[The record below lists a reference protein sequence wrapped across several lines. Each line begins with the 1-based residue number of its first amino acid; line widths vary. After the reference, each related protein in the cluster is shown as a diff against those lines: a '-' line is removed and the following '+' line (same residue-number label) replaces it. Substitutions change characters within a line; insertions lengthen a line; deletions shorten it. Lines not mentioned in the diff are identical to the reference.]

1 MKQRETEDV
10 SDLMRKRNF
19 TLIELLVVIA
29 IIAILA
35 SLLLPALHSAREKG
49 RSVSCLNH
57 LRQQG
62 TAFMMYL
69 STSDGWMMLVQED
82 LGDGAGSMPWTYQLA
97 KHMGIDKKL
106 RWTPGLGVAEK
117 RFGIFGCPS
126 NEKMLNPGYSG
137 DGEEFSSYGANGH
150 NTMSGSQGPIYGQ
163 GRPFGN
169 KSEKWHSPSKLFLTM
184 DMSYYIW
191 ANTRQNNAGEK
202 VRFAHLLR
210 AFLQT
215 ATPGTESSLNPRVP
229 GIPGRNCPMLPI
241 IPTAAFFI
249 AKNNYIWRETNEN
262 TKKTLVS
269 DSWNSMCALDG
280 AACRG
285 DRQIAGIWNSSGIIR
300 NKSGGIPLRI
310 AGKSR
315 YSFCEIESGS
325 CRTRGAFG
333 GADRACC
340 AVRKNSGF
348 PVCFRTLC
356 GCRAAGECRG
366 CA

>member
-1 MKQRETEDV
+1 MKQGETVMKQRETEDV

-69 STSDGWMMLVQED
+69 STSDGWMMLVQDD

-184 DMSYYIW
+184 DMSYYVW

-210 AFLQT
+210 ANVLFADGHT
-215 ATPGTESSLNPRVP
+215 GNGKFFESKGTWYSGAE
-229 GIPGRNCPMLPI
+229 LPN
-241 IPTAAFFI
+241 ASNYSNGSFF
-249 AKNNYIWRETNEN
+249 Y
-262 TKKTLVS
+262 
-269 DSWNSMCALDG
+269 
-280 AACRG
+280 
-285 DRQIAGIWNSSGIIR
+285 
-300 NKSGGIPLRI
+300 
-310 AGKSR
+310 
-315 YSFCEIESGS
+315 CE
-325 CRTRGAFG
+325 
-333 GADRACC
+333 
-340 AVRKNSGF
+340 K
-348 PVCFRTLC
+348 
-356 GCRAAGECRG
+356 
-366 CA
+366 